1 MSCAVGKEVRAP
13 VAVLARP
20 FPGLDRAGR
29 TDPGDAATA
38 LLLAKQRGN
47 GDRGRRAGSEAER
60 VGHGRQA
67 FCSVWGQRKCA
78 LAREPDT
85 GQAQRLEHY
94 LIVSG
99 AHGGLPRASATL
111 SNWKDGA
118 EACPSGH
125 PITGTVSAAKDK
137 AGPAK
142 GVGKIKLGP
151 KPISF
156 QKKQTTSL
164 ELCQALFCPFHKY

>member
-1 MSCAVGKEVRAP
+1 MQAGQTQGTQQLLFSWQSNVETGTEAGGQGQRQSGWAM
-13 VAVLARP
+13 ADRP
-20 FPGLDRAGR
+20 
-29 TDPGDAATA
+29 
-38 LLLAKQRGN
+38 
-47 GDRGRRAGSEAER
+47 
-60 VGHGRQA
+60 
-67 FCSVWGQRKCA
+67 SVVCGGQRKCA

-118 EACPSGH
+118 EARPSGC
-125 PITGTVSAAKDK
+125 PITGTVSATEDK